1 MRDRSSKGLKV
12 RTKQGRCSQGGSV
25 MMRSH
30 EVPTEEGCVCIP
42 PMYTT
47 KRCITPSFKTMRRL
61 AHLHCQHTALL
72 CTVMHWQEQ
81 TWLLHKNGLLQRL
94 LCTLL
99 DWSNNSNDLLI
110 WDFVSVDNGAE
121 TSRVLCVALCVKKC
135 FA

>member
-72 CTVMHWQEQ
+72 FCTIMHCQEQ

-99 DWSNNSNDLLI
+99 DWSNSNDLLI
-110 WDFVSVDNGAE
+110 WDFVSVDDGAE